1 MANTILKLAIV
12 GFMVGV
18 VLMGCQNAGGKN
30 NQVVKESMGETNP
43 DSQAVQPGYSNEWQN
58 FKSTS
63 EQKIQE
69 NENSIA
75 SFKEKME
82 ESGTSLKAKYH
93 KEIANLEEANITM
106 KNKLEDYKNDGKSAW
121 IDFKTGFNNDMDKLG
136 KAIKDLTSDND

>member
-1 MANTILKLAIV
+1 MTNKILILAII
-12 GFMVGV
+12 GFIAV
-18 VLMGCQNAGGKN
+18 VILMDCQNAGGKN

-82 ESGTSLKAKYH
+82 KSGTRLKAKYN
-93 KEIANLEEANITM
+93 KEIAYLEEANIEM
-106 KNKLEDYKNDGKSAW
+106 KKKLEDYKNDGKSAW